1 MAQQGKWPTTKHPRS
16 PLRHWVPFFSPAQ
29 WRALGFVFAKSP
41 PSDGVGP
48 SPPNSAKPKTPSLR
62 PHLWLCFF
70 TSSEREKFTPN
81 HPENHEYLTSL
92 ALLLID
98 SKNYPGFRPFFS
110 QFLPLT
116 PPRKTPPNRP
126 SRPVIWVRFCICPIR
141 CPLGPAQKNFRH
153 REHFHQQIPLSLIR
167 AIKRMTFKPLSTQS
181 TSL

>member
-1 MAQQGKWPTTKHPRS
+1 MADNQTPALPAPPLGSFFQPS
-16 PLRHWVPFFSPAQ
+16 PMARAWVRFC
-29 WRALGFVFAKSP
+29 KSP

-167 AIKRMTFKPLSTQS
+167 AIKRMTFKPPSTQS